1 MNITTLKNEQLTMSS
16 REIAELT
23 GKRHD
28 NVKRD
33 VVVMLESLDFDALK
47 FEDIYF
53 DSQRRQQKEYKLDR
67 EMTLC
72 LVSGYNV
79 KLRMAIIK
87 RWQELESQQDPQL
100 PQSFAEAL
108 QLAADQA
115 KHIEQQTQALEHQ
128 QNHIAGLENLFH
140 SGGTIAQFVKQ
151 LNGVNSNLVNAWLY
165 ENTNWLYDSNAG
177 KVYQSGRKAGQPKP
191 HEWRCASYARDKYLT
206 ERTISIEKQGMESIT
221 KYKVELLAEGKKWL
235 YRKYIKGVLPMKA
248 NFNGKYTHEKDL
260 T

>member
-1 MNITTLKNEQLTMSS
+1 MNITTLNNEQLTMSS
-16 REIAELT
+16 REIAKLT
-23 GKRHD
+23 KSRHD
-28 NVKRD
+28 SVKRSMERMEGVITITPMVEPTEGGGKPTTVYHVNKRD
-33 VVVMLESLDFDALK
+33 SYVVVAQLSPEFTAALV
-47 FEDIYF
+47 D
-53 DSQRRQQKEYKLDR
+53 
-67 EMTLC
+67 
-72 LVSGYNV
+72 
-79 KLRMAIIK
+79 
-87 RWQELESQQDPQL
+87 RWQELESYQTPQL

-115 KHIEQQTQALEHQ
+115 KQIEQQTQAIEHHQ
-128 QNHIAGLENLFH
+128 KHIAGLENLFH
-140 SGGTIAQFVKQ
+140 SGGTIPQFVKQ

-177 KVYQSGRKAGQPKP
+177 KVYQSGRPKP

-206 ERTISIEKQGMESIT
+206 ERTINIEKQGLESIT

-235 YRKYIKGVLPMKA
+235 YRKYIKGLLPMKA